1 MSCSRGW
8 TESWCSENVAL
19 KVVQEGDF
27 TPGFLSGR
35 YEIKAGN
42 LTFKK
47 GKKDNLFLIPRNE
60 ILSVNSENDFKEFLI
75 SSNSQ
80 MDFLKDRIAYDERNI
95 YKFRK
100 LQLTAIGMEIIG
112 TVISIGGTAISL
124 NNNSLSFNPYTFTII
139 GAVFGGVGFAL
150 KLSSF
155 SKLKFEKKYNSIDD
169 KNGYYFSSN
178 YYKPYQEEKI
188 PKEEK
193 LEDISVLKNGF
204 SDYSLGVK
212 LKKGTKILFSTSF
225 GKQPIGVGE
234 SWGYEYYKGV
244 VNIHLP
250 SQGYTDEELENF
262 ELELT
267 NIEIYNKFD
276 NKWNLK
282 KIPVSVTILNSLV
295 IGYKF

>member
-1 MSCSRGW
+1 MNKLVTLLIALISITINAQYETINFRKDNSRAKGKIVFI
-8 TESWCSENVAL
+8 NQNYL
-19 KVVQEGDF
+19 
-27 TPGFLSGR
+27 GFQASKAANNT
-35 YEIKAGN
+35 IKTNKGN

-60 ILSVNSENDFKEFLI
+60 IHSVNSENDFKEFLI

-100 LQLTAIGMEIIG
+100 LQLTAIGMSIIG
-112 TVISIGGTAISL
+112 TAISIGGTAISF
-124 NNNSLSFNPYTFTII
+124 NNNSASSNPYTFTII
-139 GAVFGGVGFAL
+139 GSVFYGAAFGFSLA
-150 KLSSF
+150 SF

-212 LKKGTKILFSTSF
+212 LKKGTKILFSLD
-225 GKQPIGVGE
+225 GK
-234 SWGYEYYKGV
+234 YYKGV
-244 VNIHLP
+244 VKYREGASYEKVNV
-250 SQGYTDEELENF
+250 Y
-262 ELELT
+262 
-267 NIEIYNKFD
+267 NIEVYDIINK
-276 NKWNLK
+276 KWNFQNNGN
-282 KIPVSVTILNSLV
+282 ITILNSLV